1 MKYIKWFLSIMC
13 FVNSINLFTHSRAAL
28 AFLSFLYGIYFNP
41 KFKYSISDL
50 FKKDASNAYKVSI
63 NILIALFYF
72 IIILPSTWDATDE
85 IEKEIVDLHN
95 ENATKIIDKTQVL
108 FNSGKADSAWK
119 IIVSA
124 ANDDKTKKSDLVR
137 KKVNVIDNF
146 LVEKFSSVLQNIN
159 LDSSKYYLDLYY
171 DNQPNYYRLSDT
183 RSLNDDKW
191 IEGKNRY
198 EKLKLDKI
206 NYDSNEFLFTT
217 FKEMNIE
224 TYKKLKIDKLDST
237 FLVTDYYN
245 ERFITKM
252 INNID
257 KGKKIIDSLRI
268 KNILGYYRSKSLLSQ
283 GSDKVTS
290 SLRINRDGTFKMNFY
305 LFNNSWSKGKWIL
318 LDEDKIKLNFTSNS
332 MGTKIDSRECS
343 FEIKKWGTELYD
355 GDDDYTMYR

>member
-13 FVNSINLFTHSRAAL
+13 FVYSINLFTHSRAAL

-41 KFKYSISDL
+41 KFKYSIPDL

-63 NILIALFYF
+63 NVLIALFYF
-72 IIILPSTWDATDE
+72 IIILPFTTDATDE

-95 ENATKIIDKTQVL
+95 ENATEIIDKTQVL

-124 ANDDKTKKSDLVR
+124 ANDDKTNKSDLVR

-146 LVEKFSSVLQNIN
+146 LVEKFSSALQNIN
-159 LDSSKYYLDLYY
+159 LDSSKYYLDLFY
-171 DNQPNYYRLSDT
+171 DNQPIYYRLST

-224 TYKKLKIDKLDST
+224 TYKKLKVDKLDST

-245 ERFITKM
+245 ERFIAKM

-268 KNILGYYRSKSLLSQ
+268 KNILGYYSSKSLLSL
-283 GSDKVTS
+283 GIDKVTS
-290 SLRINRDGTFKMNFY
+290 SLIINRDGTFMINIY
-305 LFNNSWSKGKWIL
+305 QVPELWSKGKWIL

-332 MGTKIDSRECS
+332 MGIKIDSRECS
-343 FEIKKWGTELYD
+343 FEVKKWGTKLYD
-355 GDDDYTMYR
+355 NTDDYTMYR